1 MGADALSRIMW
12 GPKRRRRVLMV
23 LMTVTLFVMC
33 LFRSQI
39 NSADLYYAVY
49 PEDYDYVTED
59 AGVNISPNWRGLA
72 ANDTK
77 KMSALGRRLYLED
90 MSGVAQTGKTFTI
103 LVWKHGPLMEKRHI
117 MRFGS
122 ERHDPFEDCSVSNC
136 RLTYDASKLDQADAV
151 LFHLHR
157 TKGKASLP
165 NVTSPRPAKQRWVF
179 LTDENPFHTFT
190 LGLHSSR
197 MRDFNGLFNWSMTYR
212 MDSDVPV
219 PSGRTLRLT
228 DPERTTVLKRRRRRR
243 PEKTKLAA
251 IMISNCGGKNKR
263 WQYVQ
268 QLRKHMPI
276 DVYGG
281 CGNLRCEGHFKMD
294 CPRLNDYKFYLA
306 FENGDCKEYITEKAW
321 WNAYHKGAVPVIMG
335 ASLQD
340 CARLLPPR
348 SYIHVRNFSSPASLA
363 RYLMYLGD
371 SPSEYANFFQWKKHF
386 KIVNEHG
393 YFQSAGYHYCRLCE
407 ALNYNDPSPKV
418 YEHLEDFWDS
428 GRDCYEPVI

>member
-1 MGADALSRIMW
+1 MFC
-12 GPKRRRRVLMV
+12 VV
-23 LMTVTLFVMC
+23 ET
-33 LFRSQI
+33 
-39 NSADLYYAVY
+39 
-49 PEDYDYVTED
+49 
-59 AGVNISPNWRGLA
+59 NISCLA
-72 ANDTK
+72 QTK

-122 ERHDPFEDCSVSNC
+122 ERRHDPFEDCSVSNC

-212 MDSDVPV
+212 SRDRGTVSGELCRMDSDVPV

-228 DPERTTVLKRRRRRR
+228 EPERTTVLKRRRRRR

-281 CGNLRCEGHFKMD
+281 CGNLRYVFHILITAV
-294 CPRLNDYKFYLA
+294 RLETGFA
-306 FENGDCKEYITEKAW
+306 
-321 WNAYHKGAVPVIMG
+321 
-335 ASLQD
+335 
-340 CARLLPPR
+340 
-348 SYIHVRNFSSPASLA
+348 
-363 RYLMYLGD
+363 
-371 SPSEYANFFQWKKHF
+371 
-386 KIVNEHG
+386 
-393 YFQSAGYHYCRLCE
+393 
-407 ALNYNDPSPKV
+407 
-418 YEHLEDFWDS
+418 
-428 GRDCYEPVI
+428 